1 MVGLVGGAQPSLP
14 PAGDPE
20 QESSRRL
27 QTVRARAAEWAHT
40 AAGLSDPIVP
50 GPAGSI
56 VLPYASI
63 AARSV
68 PARSAPPGDATG
80 LGGDWHEVVPLP
92 DGRLFLAVGDVSG
105 HGEPAID
112 TMIRLRRALRG
123 LSMSG
128 DSPRLLLARLNTLVL
143 DGFADTTATVVCGH
157 LDPATRLLR
166 WAQAGHPA
174 PILVRRGS
182 ARQLAAP
189 AGVVLGATAN
199 PPYGLAEVP
208 LAPGDLLLMFTDGLV
223 ERRDR
228 DIGEGVSL
236 ALRGAEEISSGQID
250 GRRIEDRETGGGETG
265 GDRSGAGR
273 ETAASADLGADF
285 GGHFDADFDARLD
298 RFVASVGGPDP
309 EDDVCLLAVR
319 VTG

>member
-1 MVGLVGGAQPSLP
+1 MLRASFMVGLVDGAQPSLP
-14 PAGDPE
+14 PADDPE
-20 QESSRRL
+20 QESSHQL
-27 QTVRARAAEWAHT
+27 QSVRARAAECAHT
-40 AAGLSDPIVP
+40 AAGLRDVILP
-50 GPAGSI
+50 GRVDSGD
-56 VLPYASI
+56 LPYASI
-63 AARSV
+63 AVRSV
-68 PARSAPPGDATG
+68 PARSVPAGVTTG
-80 LGGDWHEVVPLP
+80 LGGDWHEAVRLP

-112 TMIRLRRALRG
+112 KMTRLRRALRG

-128 DSPRLLLARLNTLVL
+128 DSPGLLLARLNTLVL

-157 LDPATRLLR
+157 LDPATRRLS

-199 PPYGLAEVP
+199 PPYGMAELR

-236 ALRGAEEISSGQID
+236 ALHGAEEI
-250 GRRIEDRETGGGETG
+250 TGEKSTG
-265 GDRSGAGR
+265 GDRRGSGP
-273 ETAASADLGADF
+273 ETAPAPGRDTGSDAGP
-285 GGHFDADFDARLD
+285 GTRFDAGFDARLD
-298 RFVASVGGPDP
+298 RFVAAMGGPDP

>member
-1 MVGLVGGAQPSLP
+1 MVGLVDGAQPSLP
-14 PAGDPE
+14 PTDDPE
-20 QESSRRL
+20 QESSRQL
-27 QTVRARAAEWAHT
+27 QSVRARAAEWAHT
-40 AAGLSDPIVP
+40 AAGLRDSILP
-50 GPAGSI
+50 GPVGSND
-56 VLPYASI
+56 LPYASI

-68 PARSAPPGDATG
+68 PARSVPAGEATG
-80 LGGDWHEVVPLP
+80 LGGDWYEAVRLP

-112 TMIRLRRALRG
+112 KMTRLRRALLG

-128 DSPRLLLARLNTLVL
+128 ASPGLLLARLNTLVL

-157 LDPATRLLR
+157 FDPATRLLS

-199 PPYGLAEVP
+199 PPYGMAEVR

-236 ALRGAEEISSGQID
+236 ALRGAEEITGEEITGAERSGA
-250 GRRIEDRETGGGETG
+250 DRET
-265 GDRSGAGR
+265 A
-273 ETAASADLGADF
+273 TAAESG
-285 GGHFDADFDARLD
+285 ADFDARLD
-298 RFVASVGGPDP
+298 RFVASIGGPDP